1 MNMTRIGQAAPL
13 FELKGFAARI
23 ELSAWLAGLS
33 YFIGIL
39 IVGQDRLLVMATE
52 APSKI
57 IVLGASF
64 GLFIFSVLFIQ
75 GKMGFAVSANTFG
88 KPNHLVTAG
97 LFQYSR
103 NPIYLAFWMPLLSIS
118 VVSIPASLVA
128 LALYVVSMNLTV
140 LRTEERDLKNLFGQT
155 YLDYAQKVPRW
166 ILI

>member
-13 FELKGFAARI
+13 FELKGFA
-23 ELSAWLAGLS
+23 AGLS

-88 KPNHLVTAG
+88 KPNHLVTEG

-140 LRTEERDLKNLFGQT
+140 LRTEERDLKNLFGQI

>member
-88 KPNHLVTAG
+88 KPNHLVTEG

-140 LRTEERDLKNLFGQT
+140 LRTEERDLKNLFGQI

>member
-1 MNMTRIGQAAPL
+1 MTRIGQAAPL

-88 KPNHLVTAG
+88 KPNHLVTEG

-140 LRTEERDLKNLFGQT
+140 LRTEERDLKNLFGQI